1 MVKAGWTVEEPETRP
16 NESTADQSKPVGL
29 LYHYTGQKGLEGILG
44 SKSIWATHVRYL
56 NDESEFVHGWEK
68 AWNSILEKIRNR
80 EFPDKDPSFKKS
92 FEKVFS
98 TFRREVMKDPRRG
111 AYYVACFTCDN
122 AFDPQGPSFDGD
134 RLSQWRAYSKGGFG
148 FSLGFDADAL
158 KDAFTASGNVV
169 QWFRRCEY
177 SESAQNAQIEALTG
191 RHIEEFLTSWDTC
204 FSTMRDSSLPPSQNA
219 RNYAPHLMQPLMNM
233 YADFVEFGMFMK
245 HHGFREENE
254 WRATFIA
261 EDQAMCS
268 FRESTLGLT
277 PFLPIGIDLS
287 KSPSP
292 LKRIVVGPGPHKD
305 EWVTTVNLMLAKCSI
320 PGVEVVPSK
329 IPYRN
334 W

>member
-1 MVKAGWTVEEPETRP
+1 MEEQERQENTSQARPE
-16 NESTADQSKPVGL
+16 GL
-29 LYHYTGQKGLEGILG
+29 LYHYTGQKALEGILG

-68 AWNSILEKIRNR
+68 AWNSILERIRKK
-80 EFPDKDPSFKKS
+80 EFSEKDLSFKQS

-98 TFRREVMKDPRRG
+98 TFRREILKDPRRG
-111 AYYVACFTCDN
+111 AYYVVCFTDDR
-122 AFDPQGPSFDGD
+122 AADQEGLAFDGD
-134 RLSQWRAYSKGGFG
+134 RLSQWRAYSKGGYG

-158 KDAFTASGNVV
+158 GDAFNAPGNVV
-169 QWFRRCEY
+169 RWFKRCEY
-177 SESAQNAQIEALTG
+177 SESVQDAQIEEVAD
-191 RHIEEFLTSWDTC
+191 RYIQEFLTTWDRC
-204 FSTMRDSSLPPSQNA
+204 FSTVRDPSLSPSQNA
-219 RNYAPHLMQPLMNM
+219 GNYAPHLMEPLTNM
-233 YADFVEFGMFMK
+233 YVDFVQFGMFMK

-254 WRATFIA
+254 WRVTFIA
-261 EDQAMCS
+261 ENQAMCS
-268 FRESTLGLT
+268 FRESTFGLT

-287 KSPSP
+287 RSPSP

-320 PGVEVVPSK
+320 SGVEVVPSQ